1 MAVHN
6 VCLPPSVLVFV
17 RVQAWVSHTHT
28 HTPQE
33 IRDQLDWLWQMGVSK
48 KKKGEKKKGPV
59 KLKAASIGH
68 CVCVFVCWVWVWSE
82 GRGGWYRGIWH
93 LLKSND
99 LIGNHPQPSF
109 YETERKRKMAPG
121 RQPTQFNKRKFSL
134 GPVFISSPFHI
145 YTQNW
150 RDEGIFNLMSLFH
163 FLVELLRRQRSATLQ
178 MLLLSFALKYKTA
191 QKSGF

>member
-28 HTPQE
+28 PQE

-48 KKKGEKKKGPV
+48 KKRRKKKGPV

-82 GRGGWYRGIWH
+82 GRGG
-93 LLKSND
+93 
-99 LIGNHPQPSF
+99 
-109 YETERKRKMAPG
+109 
-121 RQPTQFNKRKFSL
+121 
-134 GPVFISSPFHI
+134 
-145 YTQNW
+145 
-150 RDEGIFNLMSLFH
+150 
-163 FLVELLRRQRSATLQ
+163 LV
-178 MLLLSFALKYKTA
+178 
-191 QKSGF
+191 